1 MTMYK
6 CKCGRIVSKSTNA
19 DNTGNRD
26 TAGCEGCPYLLPWGP
41 FQYVAGKGYVQDVQG
56 YECRMSKDLEYATR
70 FAGAITDKCGCYIAG
85 LDFDFLARVSDW
97 IRETYP
103 GGELHG
109 RFSLDNIRA
118 VEYCSSGR
126 YRMSITCAQNKK
138 GIAAKAALL
147 RRFFDD
153 SGARLDM
160 TPEEEKAHILA
171 AIKTGKAKAHKKE
184 ERMIYKDPRNGCFY
198 RVSPE
203 PDNEGLYHV
212 EFRDPSSSA
221 TFEIWPPLAIA
232 GISIREKMEEAL
244 ASQAKGSRWVPTTEA
259 DKPEA
264 EDVPAGFDYSGFDDQ
279 TGTDLHLAEREYATA
294 LEPTEADTE
303 DFPCNDCWCPECD
316 DQDCPQAHC
325 DKSDNGVGCIAP
337 NEECPPRNPTCS
349 GAAIA
354 VDAKTADIPR
364 VSGLADTTAAPVASS
379 KEPTGAAPM
388 HDPVGID
395 GSTCFDYSGL
405 DDQTGA
411 GPAAE
416 GRSARAASLAEVA
429 EEQIDQELA
438 EAMSLHGKILAG
450 GQVLAQSLVEF
461 ARRLKE
467 MRDRRLYSR
476 LGCESFEEYVESR
489 VGLRQRQAY
498 TYIST
503 LERLGPQLMEQNAG
517 LGITKL
523 QLLSQ
528 ITGPDRVEFA
538 REHDLAGM
546 SVAEVEALVKRA
558 NDQGQQLSMFAEEL
572 EDAKAQEANY
582 KKLYEQAVAEMEQR
596 VANRVE
602 EQAAQ
607 ARRQA
612 WEEAKAEVT
621 KAQSQAADAARV
633 EMAGRLEEERR
644 ARQEAERKAKEAR
657 QKAKDAQKMLKSRDE
672 EMFRKVEAAR
682 EEGLARGRSQA
693 AQDALAD
700 RQRAEKEQ
708 EVASDRQTGR
718 FAMLFE
724 QLQRCISEMEEI
736 LEQLRRQG
744 REDQAEKL
752 ARAREQALADVM
764 KRGRT

>member
-26 TAGCEGCPYLLPWGP
+26 TAGCEGCPHLLPWGP

-70 FAGAITDKCGCYIAG
+70 FAGSITDKCSCYIAG

-171 AIKTGKAKAHKKE
+171 AIETGKAKAHKKE

-221 TFEIWPPLAIA
+221 TFGIWPPLAIA

-244 ASQAKGSRWVPTTEA
+244 ASQAKGSRWVPATEA

-264 EDVPAGFDYSGFDDQ
+264 EDVPAGFDYSGF
-279 TGTDLHLAEREYATA
+279 
-294 LEPTEADTE
+294 
-303 DFPCNDCWCPECD
+303 
-316 DQDCPQAHC
+316 
-325 DKSDNGVGCIAP
+325 
-337 NEECPPRNPTCS
+337 
-349 GAAIA
+349 
-354 VDAKTADIPR
+354 
-364 VSGLADTTAAPVASS
+364 
-379 KEPTGAAPM
+379 
-388 HDPVGID
+388 
-395 GSTCFDYSGL
+395 

-467 MRDRRLYSR
+467 MRDRRLYRR
-476 LGCESFEEYVESR
+476 LGCENFEEYVERR

-657 QKAKDAQKMLKSRDE
+657 QKAKDAQKMLESRDE

-682 EEGLARGRSQA
+682 EEGFARGRSQA

-718 FAMLFE
+718 FALLFE
-724 QLQRCISEMEEI
+724 QLQRCIAEMEEI

>member
-1 MTMYK
+1 M
-6 CKCGRIVSKSTNA
+6 
-19 DNTGNRD
+19 
-26 TAGCEGCPYLLPWGP
+26 E
-41 FQYVAGKGYVQDVQG
+41 Q
-56 YECRMSKDLEYATR
+56 
-70 FAGAITDKCGCYIAG
+70 
-85 LDFDFLARVSDW
+85 
-97 IRETYP
+97 
-103 GGELHG
+103 
-109 RFSLDNIRA
+109 
-118 VEYCSSGR
+118 
-126 YRMSITCAQNKK
+126 
-138 GIAAKAALL
+138 
-147 RRFFDD
+147 
-153 SGARLDM
+153 
-160 TPEEEKAHILA
+160 
-171 AIKTGKAKAHKKE
+171 
-184 ERMIYKDPRNGCFY
+184 ERN
-198 RVSPE
+198 
-203 PDNEGLYHV
+203 
-212 EFRDPSSSA
+212 
-221 TFEIWPPLAIA
+221 
-232 GISIREKMEEAL
+232 
-244 ASQAKGSRWVPTTEA
+244 VP
-259 DKPEA
+259 
-264 EDVPAGFDYSGFDDQ
+264 
-279 TGTDLHLAEREYATA
+279 
-294 LEPTEADTE
+294 
-303 DFPCNDCWCPECD
+303 
-316 DQDCPQAHC
+316 
-325 DKSDNGVGCIAP
+325 
-337 NEECPPRNPTCS
+337 
-349 GAAIA
+349 
-354 VDAKTADIPR
+354 
-364 VSGLADTTAAPVASS
+364 
-379 KEPTGAAPM
+379 
-388 HDPVGID
+388 
-395 GSTCFDYSGL
+395 
-405 DDQTGA
+405 
-411 GPAAE
+411 
-416 GRSARAASLAEVA
+416 AEVA

-467 MRDRRLYSR
+467 MRDRRLYRR

-657 QKAKDAQKMLKSRDE
+657 QKAKDAQKMLESRDE

-682 EEGLARGRSQA
+682 EEGFARGRSQA

-718 FAMLFE
+718 FALLFE
-724 QLQRCISEMEEI
+724 QLQRCIAEMEEI

-752 ARAREQALADVM
+752 ARAREQALAAVM
-764 KRGRT
+764 GGGKQ

>member
-70 FAGAITDKCGCYIAG
+70 FAGSITDKCSCYIAG

-171 AIKTGKAKAHKKE
+171 AIETGKAKAHKKE

-244 ASQAKGSRWVPTTEA
+244 ASQAKGSRWVPATEA

-264 EDVPAGFDYSGFDDQ
+264 EDVPAGFDYSGF
-279 TGTDLHLAEREYATA
+279 
-294 LEPTEADTE
+294 
-303 DFPCNDCWCPECD
+303 
-316 DQDCPQAHC
+316 
-325 DKSDNGVGCIAP
+325 
-337 NEECPPRNPTCS
+337 
-349 GAAIA
+349 
-354 VDAKTADIPR
+354 
-364 VSGLADTTAAPVASS
+364 
-379 KEPTGAAPM
+379 
-388 HDPVGID
+388 
-395 GSTCFDYSGL
+395 

-450 GQVLAQSLVEF
+450 GEVLAQSLVEF

-467 MRDRRLYSR
+467 MRDRRLYRR

-528 ITGPDRVEFA
+528 ITGPDRVKFA

-657 QKAKDAQKMLKSRDE
+657 QKAKDAQKMLESRDE

-682 EEGLARGRSQA
+682 EEGFARGRSQA

-718 FAMLFE
+718 FALLFE
-724 QLQRCISEMEEI
+724 QLQRCIAEMEEI

-752 ARAREQALADVM
+752 ARAREQALAAVM
-764 KRGRT
+764 GGGKQ